1 MVVPSP
7 WVWRH
12 DGTLQCGLGSEQT
25 LDEARAQLEAVIGA
39 DNVIGGEKRQ
49 LPGPVIALCG
59 AATGQVNAFQLTP
72 HGFWLLF
79 HGIVGPIGF
88 RPWMDEAADAQ
99 AMTADG
105 GVDIFPWQSLA
116 SVKDQ
121 QLKLVGTGGGAPC
134 CIEDL
139 YGRLC
144 RVYNVGDPLTE
155 DYRPERFN
163 VGLVND
169 RIKELWFG

>member
-12 DGTLQCGLGSEQT
+12 DGTLQCGMGSEET
-25 LDEARAQLEAVIGA
+25 VEEARAQLEAVIGA
-39 DNVIGGEKRQ
+39 ANVIAGEKRQ
-49 LPGPVIALCG
+49 LPGRIIQICG
-59 AATGQVNAFQLTP
+59 APTGQVNAFQLTP
-72 HGFWLLF
+72 WGFWLLF
-79 HGIVGPIGF
+79 HGIAGPIGF
-88 RPWMDEAADAQ
+88 RPWVEESIAGDA
-99 AMTADG
+99 MIADG
-105 GVDIFPWQSLA
+105 GVDILPWKSLE
-116 SVKDQ
+116 SVKQQ
-121 QLKLVGTGGGAPC
+121 QLSLVGTSKGNPC
-134 CIEDL
+134 CIENL

-163 VGLVND
+163 VGLEND